1 MKVKSKKEIKDS
13 TLKERY
19 FKQGKNKRLSSAI
32 PNNKVLG
39 YGKQKKEDIA
49 MIPDDAVS
57 TETILTVP
65 YGPFSKFGE
74 TSLRMVD
81 NPIE

>member
-1 MKVKSKKEIKDS
+1 
-13 TLKERY
+13 
-19 FKQGKNKRLSSAI
+19 
-32 PNNKVLG
+32 
-39 YGKQKKEDIA
+39 

-74 TSLRMVD
+74 TSLKMVD
-81 NPIE
+81 FREAYH